1 MSYREFLSRVR
12 ERGGYDDTAEVAR
25 VAEAVVS
32 VLGSRMQPDAARK
45 LADQLPAEL
54 ATVLTAD
61 NRRAATWGVSEFVQ
75 HVAETIGSGEE
86 EARQY
91 TQCVLTV
98 LGGTV
103 SGGELN
109 KLISGLPA
117 AYAELLGHPELT

>member
-1 MSYREFLSRVR
+1 
-12 ERGGYDDTAEVAR
+12 
-25 VAEAVVS
+25 
-32 VLGSRMQPDAARK
+32 MQPDAARK